1 MSSQIRLGVCDNGSI
16 QSMKRLFPTSLAL
29 LLVIGS
35 LGHVFAAVFCPRMQG
50 HDCCPTKIASS
61 KHGTHS
67 HKHMQGM
74 AMGTV
79 ADESMQM
86 NESDMSGTMEHPA
99 APHRAGDVQVNRLFS
114 SDVLV
119 SANRVE
125 VPLDACTHCMSHSGM
140 QNAPFSSVKAPD
152 QSNKDL
158 GSHRLPAS
166 RFLVG
171 PAITLAQI
179 GLPREH
185 APPGSSAALHILINV
200 FLI

>member
-1 MSSQIRLGVCDNGSI
+1 
-16 QSMKRLFPTSLAL
+16 MKRLFPTSLAL

-67 HKHMQGM
+67 HHMQSM
-74 AMGTV
+74 AMGSV

-86 NESDMSGTMEHPA
+86 DESDMSGMTMERPA
-99 APHRAGDVQVNRLFS
+99 APHCADNIQNRLFS

-140 QNAPFSSVKAPD
+140 QYALASSVKAPD

-158 GSHRLPAS
+158 GSPRLPAS
-166 RFLVG
+166 RCLVG
-171 PAITLAQI
+171 PAMTLAQI

-185 APPGSSAALHILINV
+185 APPGSSAPLHILINV